1 MGGSSRFCRDCGSE
15 LRPGIQFC
23 TVCGHTTASRTP
35 SAKAS
40 EEGGGGL
47 GPAATITSPAATDSQ
62 PEYRPWP
69 QYEPVQPPDETVGT
83 TGHEAVVSGSGPP
96 SAANARPP
104 RGGGVNRGRLLAIGA
119 VVLAAAALAAVVI
132 VVVHPFGHRPSP
144 RPISQSSPAPTVNSR
159 SGSASPSPSQ
169 SGSPSPSP
177 SASSS
182 LSPQQA
188 AAGLAALLAKSVTDR
203 NAVNAAYKDVQVC
216 GPNLAQDVRT
226 FRRAAS
232 SRTRLLGQL
241 TSMPGRRALSQQML
255 GDLASAWRA
264 SISADDDFAAWAK
277 DQVKGGCSANNQSD
291 PNFVA
296 ANGPDRQATASKT
309 AFIGLWNPV
318 ARTYGLTTYQQN
330 QL

>member
-1 MGGSSRFCRDCGSE
+1 MGGSTRFCRDCGSE

-23 TVCGHTTASRTP
+23 TVCGHTTAPRTP
-35 SAKAS
+35 SARAS
-40 EEGGGGL
+40 EGGGGEP
-47 GPAATITSPAATDSQ
+47 GSAATITSPAANDSE

-69 QYEPVQPPDETVGT
+69 EFEAASQPSGETVGPT
-83 TGHEAVVSGSGPP
+83 PRGVVVSGSGPP
-96 SAANARPP
+96 SGANARPP
-104 RGGGVNRGRLLAIGA
+104 RGGGANRARLLAIGA

-177 SASSS
+177 SSS
-182 LSPQQA
+182 LSTQQA

-203 NAVNAAYKDVQVC
+203 NAVNTAYNDVQAC

-226 FRRAAS
+226 FRHAAS

-241 TSMPGRRALSQQML
+241 TSMPGQSALSQQML

-264 SISADDDFAAWAK
+264 SISADKDFAAWAE
-277 DQVKGGCSANNQSD
+277 DQVKAGCSANNQSD

-296 ANGPDRQATASKT
+296 ANGPDQRATTSKT

-318 ARTYGLTTYQQN
+318 ASTYGLTTYQQN